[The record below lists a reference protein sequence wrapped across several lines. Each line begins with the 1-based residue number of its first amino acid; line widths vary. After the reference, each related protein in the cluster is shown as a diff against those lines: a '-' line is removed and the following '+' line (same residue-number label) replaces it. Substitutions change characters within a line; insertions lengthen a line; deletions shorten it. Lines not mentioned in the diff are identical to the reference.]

1 MRMRSLGMMVL
12 LCLLAG
18 CTKSSGPTLI
28 VLAAPV
34 GTKPEVA
41 AQIERGNSLFASQ
54 DWVGAEQAFRQTI
67 AADPSLAEAHY
78 NLGVTLDRMGQQAEA
93 KKHYME
99 AANLAP
105 GNKVI
110 WDSPPLRA
118 HNTGSFGHDV
128 ERKNRYQ
135 DPSYKGF

>member
-1 MRMRSLGMMVL
+1 MGMRSLGVIVL
-12 LCLLAG
+12 LCLLVG
-18 CTKSSGPTLI
+18 CTKNSGPTAT
-28 VLAAPV
+28 VLTAPG
-34 GTKPEVA
+34 GTKSDGP
-41 AQIERGNSLFASQ
+41 AQVDRGNSLFASQ
-54 DWVGAEQAFRQTI
+54 DWAGAEQAFRQTI
-67 AADPSLAEAHY
+67 TADPSLAEAHY
-78 NLGVTLDRMGQQAEA
+78 NLAVTLDRVGQQAEA

-128 ERKNRYQ
+128 EKKNRFQ